1 MAPVS
6 DEVFK
11 RCCLCQFDTV
21 QLFVPA
27 VFDILYQRVLVHGAK
42 VSNCHKSDSLNFA
55 IFVFS
60 MGYKHAR
67 PGTALA
73 LWKVERKKQTPQEG
87 KTMMTLWIVL
97 GALFMTGI
105 GIRFTYR
112 VLGLT
117 PVEAT
122 AVFVMIVTLVGVNTG
137 PARQL
142 IMNLF

>member
-1 MAPVS
+1 MPDFNQLQTGQPWHAP
-6 DEVFK
+6 
-11 RCCLCQFDTV
+11 CL
-21 QLFVPA
+21 
-27 VFDILYQRVLVHGAK
+27 REG
-42 VSNCHKSDSLNFA
+42 
-55 IFVFS
+55 
-60 MGYKHAR
+60 
-67 PGTALA
+67 
-73 LWKVERKKQTPQEG
+73 RKKNKPQEG

-105 GIRFTYR
+105 GVRFTYR

-142 IMNLF
+142 LMNLF